1 MGRAAESTTR
11 AEGFRVEGLPG
22 LSRSARDFLRQR
34 PREARLVVTAALE
47 AAAVQSG
54 MRGGG
59 ASAAAA
65 PERLDPFIVRRP
77 KGADM
82 IGVSEAAARL
92 EVSRTTIYDWV
103 AKGTLLAWKS
113 TKRGLTIPAAQILGP
128 GKVVPGLAKVLE
140 SIGNPELAWAF
151 LAQEWPFADEA
162 ARPLDKLAAG
172 RVEEVADAAPGFGAA
187 FT

>member
-1 MGRAAESTTR
+1 M
-11 AEGFRVEGLPG
+11 
-22 LSRSARDFLRQR
+22 
-34 PREARLVVTAALE
+34 VVTAALE
-47 AAAVQSG
+47 AAAVQSE
-54 MRGGG
+54 MRGSG
-59 ASAAAA
+59 ASAAA
-65 PERLDPFIVRRP
+65 PERLEPFIVRRP

-92 EVSRTTIYDWV
+92 EVSRTTVYDW
-103 AKGTLLAWKS
+103 AARGILIAWKS

-140 SIGNPELAWAF
+140 SIGDPELTWTF

-172 RVEEVADAAPGFGAA
+172 RVEEVVDAAPGFGAA
-187 FT
+187 FM